1 MLSRATLDGQVI
13 VKSSDKM
20 WSTEEGNGKPPQY
33 FGHKN
38 PINSMKRQKD
48 VMPEDEPSRL
58 EGVQYFTGEK
68 WRAITNRSGKNEV
81 AGPKQKQH
89 SGVGVSSGESKVQC
103 CKE

>member
-1 MLSRATLDGQVI
+1 MLCRASQDGQVM
-13 VKSSDKM
+13 VDHSDKT

>member
-1 MLSRATLDGQVI
+1 MLCRATLDGQVI
-13 VKSSDKM
+13 VKSSDKT